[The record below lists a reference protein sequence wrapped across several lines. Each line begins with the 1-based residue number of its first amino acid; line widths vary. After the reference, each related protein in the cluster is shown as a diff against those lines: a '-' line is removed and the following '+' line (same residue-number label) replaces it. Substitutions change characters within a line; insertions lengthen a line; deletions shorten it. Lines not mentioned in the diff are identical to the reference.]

1 MREKIETN
9 GVPLFSNQDA
19 APLADGHTETTLK
32 AELDKAFG
40 KGYAARL
47 DAIGLA
53 SYVTNDQIPGDVSG
67 RFSKATNQDAAYLDA
82 VKRGDVE
89 TLQAMVNAAAQASGL
104 QTFTSDASNVGY
116 KVRRTAPPKK
126 TVKVYKAFRMR
137 DGNLYP
143 MFVGAKDSLP
153 VGVWL
158 DATEGG
164 YHFTGENGR
173 EYIPA
178 DTGVSINIPND
189 AVRAELLKRG
199 YIKKPDAKSIKVV
212 AYRPGWH
219 GGELPFFP
227 QAGNKVTHNGK
238 TLIANAPDGYPYPN
252 VHEFDTVIAEVEM
265 DADRDYKPEYI
276 KTAERNADGSIN
288 KQKSGLRNLPKGGF
302 YEYATNP
309 LFADRPD
316 LGKWFISGSVKI
328 NRILSQ
334 QEVNAQLDKL
344 DVPRQL
350 WNASK
355 NGKFDALDLNA
366 LGHDPQ
372 FSHVNHKLLDPITY
386 DDAGNVIP
394 LSQRFNKASADVRYS
409 ADGSRILAYVKDG
422 HITFVTDNI
431 SQSQDDVKGLA
442 LHEIGVHVMTLG
454 RDTAEFNAILRDFAA
469 LRSDAR
475 VQRAWESVP
484 ADTKPHLQA
493 EEALGY
499 LVEQNPN
506 MPIAKRFLAWFR
518 AQVRRL
524 AAPLKGAEKL
534 RFIKMLTDLTVND
547 LIYMATAATRDVTS
561 MPTAQQDTRKSSTQ
575 PTTMATNMNTAY
587 DKDYEDAKRDGYRR
601 LYHGSAERLS
611 SIKDDGNSRFGGLFA
626 SADIDAA
633 KANAYGS
640 DAKTVHYMDVKKED
654 IATNSDLAEYDIRK
668 MFEHLSD
675 DENPITDS
683 EYETLE
689 DMIIWDKGVSK
700 GVYNGNT
707 KMSVDRISEL
717 FEVDFAD
724 ADWEAQRLRGVIAKS
739 LGFKAVEMSDEYGT
753 SILVF
758 PGTPIAPIGKPLNP
772 DIRFS
777 RKQTPAAPANR
788 ADRFKDYG
796 KPMGHLLTFLTRD
809 MVVDLYKTRLP
820 ELVTYQRV
828 QDQIEADVNTMLAEA
843 DDFKNKMMH
852 LPRKQRDILA
862 ALAHESTIAGLDPS
876 EEVTGRV
883 SRLQAFVDKGELDLR
898 TIGLSA
904 SKIRLLDRI
913 KAELEKNKI
922 KHADLRDR
930 YLNQLTPE
938 SQLIFTG
945 LRDSYRALS
954 AKVFEELEN
963 RILRMNVDPASQQA
977 AIVEL
982 RKEYDS
988 TMQQI
993 YFPLAR
999 FGDYVVSGDIEID
1012 GVPTYHVEY
1021 KEWHLQAK
1029 AAKDKMIAD
1038 GYTNV
1043 TITARKAYIEQQA
1056 KTQAVSKVI
1065 VKVRE
1070 MRDTGR
1076 ANSLELDKL
1085 LDDINQAIIQ
1095 MQPDASY
1102 RRHFMH
1108 RKNIPGYSDDFIRAY
1123 ATTNKHAAT
1132 HIANLRHS
1140 DAIDNSIEAMQ
1151 KQVNSIKYADKTV
1164 LQEVVD
1170 HIREREELN
1179 RLAVN
1184 PAVARI
1190 AQISFLAAL
1199 ASLGNF
1205 IVNVTQTPKFTF
1217 PYLSGEYGFKR
1228 AGYHLSRAYG
1238 AQMFSIRRAKSLEGV
1253 GKAMDMRNRLTGDEL
1268 AIFNLLHDSGKLDLT
1283 QAYDIIDAANRDT
1296 PDNPDSWWNKGM
1308 KIAALPQH
1316 TSELINRQVSALA
1329 AIRLEMERSGDTEL
1343 AFFAAVQAIITTHF
1357 NYAKNNRAKIMSG
1370 SLGRLAFIFRQY
1382 AANAIYLWAR
1392 TTYQSIYKD
1401 EFVDDATAE
1410 ATRTSARKRVA
1421 GMLAMS
1427 MLLSGVLGLPIYLE
1441 AAVVGAGVTG
1451 FKHGGKLGAY
1461 LGVAMVAAAAM
1472 AIGDDEE
1479 KFDAEV
1485 RRLMAEYLGDKD
1497 LAEMIARGAVRGLG
1511 ADIASRVN
1519 DDQLLLRRPDPGLEG
1534 EKEWQAWVEAVLGFT
1549 LGFGANVHAGIE
1561 MMQEGDVWRGLEK
1574 ATPIKQARDMMI
1586 ATRWAHEGV
1595 LDKKGNDLLEDS
1607 SDGGIKPHEIAMKA
1621 VGIQPAR
1628 IANAYERNNAIKYE
1642 EKFLTRAR
1650 GKLMDDYI
1658 EARELRRKTGDFL
1671 PLYEVNDRI
1680 RDFSLEHP
1688 AFKITQANKESA
1700 IDSRDNAKEE
1710 TIEGLRL
1717 PKARAYLRDK
1727 YDY

>member
-1 MREKIETN
+1 
-9 GVPLFSNQDA
+9 
-19 APLADGHTETTLK
+19 
-32 AELDKAFG
+32 
-40 KGYAARL
+40 
-47 DAIGLA
+47 
-53 SYVTNDQIPGDVSG
+53 
-67 RFSKATNQDAAYLDA
+67 
-82 VKRGDVE
+82 
-89 TLQAMVNAAAQASGL
+89 
-104 QTFTSDASNVGY
+104 
-116 KVRRTAPPKK
+116 
-126 TVKVYKAFRMR
+126 
-137 DGNLYP
+137 
-143 MFVGAKDSLP
+143 
-153 VGVWL
+153 
-158 DATEGG
+158 
-164 YHFTGENGR
+164 
-173 EYIPA
+173 
-178 DTGVSINIPND
+178 
-189 AVRAELLKRG
+189 
-199 YIKKPDAKSIKVV
+199 
-212 AYRPGWH
+212 
-219 GGELPFFP
+219 
-227 QAGNKVTHNGK
+227 
-238 TLIANAPDGYPYPN
+238 
-252 VHEFDTVIAEVEM
+252 
-265 DADRDYKPEYI
+265 
-276 KTAERNADGSIN
+276 
-288 KQKSGLRNLPKGGF
+288 
-302 YEYATNP
+302 
-309 LFADRPD
+309 
-316 LGKWFISGSVKI
+316 
-328 NRILSQ
+328 
-334 QEVNAQLDKL
+334 
-344 DVPRQL
+344 
-350 WNASK
+350 
-355 NGKFDALDLNA
+355 
-366 LGHDPQ
+366 
-372 FSHVNHKLLDPITY
+372 
-386 DDAGNVIP
+386 
-394 LSQRFNKASADVRYS
+394 
-409 ADGSRILAYVKDG
+409 
-422 HITFVTDNI
+422 
-431 SQSQDDVKGLA
+431 
-442 LHEIGVHVMTLG
+442 
-454 RDTAEFNAILRDFAA
+454 
-469 LRSDAR
+469 
-475 VQRAWESVP
+475 
-484 ADTKPHLQA
+484 
-493 EEALGY
+493 
-499 LVEQNPN
+499 
-506 MPIAKRFLAWFR
+506 
-518 AQVRRL
+518 
-524 AAPLKGAEKL
+524 
-534 RFIKMLTDLTVND
+534 
-547 LIYMATAATRDVTS
+547 

-575 PTTMATNMNTAY
+575 PTTIVPTV
-587 DKDYEDAKRDGYRR
+587 RDNQGR
-601 LYHGSAERLS
+601 LLAPNGQPSKLNERQWHQVRTPQF
-611 SIKDDGNSRFGGLFA
+611 KAWFG
-626 SADIDAA
+626 
-633 KANAYGS
+633 
-640 DAKTVHYMDVKKED
+640 
-654 IATNSDLAEYDIRK
+654 
-668 MFEHLSD
+668 
-675 DENPITDS
+675 
-683 EYETLE
+683 
-689 DMIIWDKGVSK
+689 
-700 GVYNGNT
+700 
-707 KMSVDRISEL
+707 
-717 FEVDFAD
+717 
-724 ADWEAQRLRGVIAKS
+724 DWEAVIELEISANGIEKEDADVALSAINGKDLINRETGIVAKVSSKQSAKLVSNAAVNKSIGNGFTRKQHYAVAAKIESLWRHALMVDARGDKDGDVNIASIKRFAVPVVIDGKTNFATMLAKESVEHGHRVYTVEMYEIKTLRGMLDA
-739 LGFKAVEMSDEYGT
+739 LASDENTSVARTPTRSVDVILDQLQKMVNPATVSKIVDENGEPLVVYHGT
-753 SILVF
+753 KDGAFSIFSEDKRGSNTFHNKDEVGFHFTTDKHDANVF
-758 PGTPIAPIGKPLNP
+758 AGGRNRDAYPNSEIKNVFLRITNPFILQHSAIRSEHIKEAIDGGYDGIIAPSGIGSAKEFVVFSPTQIKSATENNGDFSPTNP
-772 DIRFS
+772 DIRYS
-777 RKQTPAAPANR
+777 RKQTPAAPANP

-945 LRDSYRALS
+945 LRDSYQTLS

-999 FGDYVVSGDIEID
+999 FGDFVIEGDIEID

-1021 KEWHLQAK
+1021 KEWHSQAK

-1076 ANSLELDKL
+1076 ANSIELDKL